1 MDEGLFGGLSD
12 RHEWKFGTDDHTQ
25 KSGHKVMRAILCTH
39 FKGAD
44 ALEFGEAPNPVP
56 QSDEVLIEVRAAA
69 VSFMDKL
76 MAEGGYQMRP
86 DLPYVPG
93 TDAAGVVLSVGS
105 EVTGFAPGDRV
116 VGQMW
121 YGGYAE
127 QATTKHWKCA
137 KIPNGVEFVPA
148 STVLH
153 NYMTAYHALVDRCA
167 LQKGETLLVTGA
179 TGGVGLAAVDF
190 GRMLGARVI
199 AGTGDEAK
207 AELLRDAGAEAV
219 VNTRAG
225 DLRQQLIELTSG
237 RGLDVCFE
245 MIGGEVFLALARSM
259 AWGGRISPIGFVGG
273 EIPALP
279 MNLPL
284 LKGFSVVGV
293 FEGAWAEKFPD
304 AARHASKKLMA
315 SVAEGSLHPRIDR
328 VLPLQDAPEAM
339 RALDRREVLGRIV
352 LAI

>member
-1 MDEGLFGGLSD
+1 
-12 RHEWKFGTDDHTQ
+12 
-25 KSGHKVMRAILCTH
+25 MRAILCTD

-44 ALEFGEAPNPVP
+44 ALELGEAPNPIP
-56 QSDEVLIEVRAAA
+56 NADDILIEVHAAA

-76 MAEGGYQMRP
+76 MTEGGYQMRP

-93 TDAAGVVLSVGS
+93 TDAAGIVLKVGS

-127 QATTKHWKCA
+127 QATTKHWKCV
-137 KIPNGVEFVPA
+137 KIPDGVDFASA

-153 NYMTAYHALVDRCA
+153 NYMTAYYALVDRCA
-167 LQKGETLLVTGA
+167 LQPGETLLVTGA
-179 TGGVGLAAVDF
+179 TGGVGLAAVDM

-199 AGTGDEAK
+199 AGTGDKAK
-207 AELLRDAGAEAV
+207 AELLRDAGAGAV
-219 VNTRAG
+219 VNTRSG
-225 DLRQQLIELTSG
+225 GLQQDIKELTGG

-245 MIGGEVFLALARSM
+245 MLGGETFLSLARSM
-259 AWGGRISPIGFVGG
+259 AWGGRITPIGFVSGD
-273 EIPALP
+273 IPALP

-293 FEGAWAEKFPD
+293 FEGAWAERFPD
-304 AARHASKKLMA
+304 AARDASEKVMA
-315 SVAEGSLHPRIDR
+315 WVAEGALRPRIDR
-328 VLPLQDAPEAM
+328 ILPLNEAPEAM
-339 RALDRREVLGRIV
+339 RALDRREVIGRIV
-352 LAI
+352 LEI